1 MNGKGSATIPAMAQA
16 DPVELIVFSD
26 YV

>member
-1 MNGKGSATIPAMAQA
+1 MNGKGSATIPVMAQA

>member
-1 MNGKGSATIPAMAQA
+1 MNGRGSATIPAMAQA

>member
-1 MNGKGSATIPAMAQA
+1 MNGKGSATIPAMAQV